1 MGRKKEPPRVAVRL
15 TESEKKK
22 IEAAAAKCGLTV
34 SEYMRQRA
42 LGYEPKEVLP
52 DAFFVFCEKL
62 DHLTEAPFSEAVNAE
77 AEDLIRQLS
86 GFITPTKEV
95 M

>member
-42 LGYEPKEVLP
+42 LGYESS
-52 DAFFVFCEKL
+52 DARFIGTSM
-62 DHLTEAPFSEAVNAE
+62 HAPLQQEELCVITCRDRSCSSETS
-77 AEDLIRQLS
+77 L
-86 GFITPTKEV
+86 
-95 M
+95 